1 MSDLN
6 TDHDRLQ
13 KLSGDIAGIR
23 AEEAIEKAK
32 ADQTERDATN
42 MNVGVRA
49 GAELVTC
56 LIAGAGIGYGIDRY
70 FHTQPFG
77 LIVFLLTG
85 IGLGFYEVYRIT
97 K

>member
-1 MSDLN
+1 MSDTN
-6 TDHDRLQ
+6 DHDRLN
-13 KLSGDIAGIR
+13 KLSGQIHDIR
-23 AEEAIEKAK
+23 AKEAIEASKA
-32 ADQTERDATN
+32 AATEQDATN

-56 LIAGAGIGYGIDRY
+56 LIAGAGIGYGIDHY